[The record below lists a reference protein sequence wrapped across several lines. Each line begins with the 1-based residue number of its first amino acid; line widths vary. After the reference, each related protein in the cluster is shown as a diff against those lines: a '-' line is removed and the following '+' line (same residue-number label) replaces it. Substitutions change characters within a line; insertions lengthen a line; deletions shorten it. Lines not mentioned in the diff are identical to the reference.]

1 LCIHIK
7 RLVYDFWRPT
17 RLSNAIDF
25 DLTLDMTAFCSTS
38 LENSFKSKKKQSSD
52 KILYQLTSVVLHQG
66 TSYAGHYTALKKA
79 PKMFDTEDKFEDM
92 VDQVQKGSYG
102 VNGKNDKWYYI
113 SDQDS
118 WEVDPKTMVEEFGN
132 NVYMLFYE
140 RV

>member
-1 LCIHIK
+1 
-7 RLVYDFWRPT
+7 
-17 RLSNAIDF
+17 
-25 DLTLDMTAFCSTS
+25 
-38 LENSFKSKKKQSSD
+38 
-52 KILYQLTSVVLHQG
+52 
-66 TSYAGHYTALKKA
+66 
-79 PKMFDTEDKFEDM
+79 MFDTEDKFEDM